1 MRRQTTSLEDEASLV
16 KEIETL
22 KAKLEILDKEVKDL
36 SEE

>member
-16 KEIETL
+16 KEIETF